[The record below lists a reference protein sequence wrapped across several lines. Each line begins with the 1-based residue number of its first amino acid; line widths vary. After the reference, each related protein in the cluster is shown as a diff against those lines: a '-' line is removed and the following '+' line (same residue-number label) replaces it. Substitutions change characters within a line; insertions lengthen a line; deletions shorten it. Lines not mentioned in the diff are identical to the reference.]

1 MIYFTLENFLIYFCL
16 AWGTN
21 IALNFLYVMKRYIPG
36 FSSLDYPLDCRI
48 KYRGERLI
56 GESTTFIG
64 LFLCLVI
71 SVIIFLIIH
80 SVVWALIPLIVYFG
94 HMIGSF
100 IKRRF
105 HKKGGEFLPLI
116 DHGDYMLLLGII
128 FVASGYIN
136 FYFAFTALLITYIL
150 HPLACFI
157 AFKLKLREYP
167 Y

>member
-1 MIYFTLENFLIYFCL
+1 MISFTLENFFIYFCL
-16 AWGTN
+16 AWATN

-36 FSSLDYPLDCRI
+36 FSDLDYPLDCRI
-48 KYRGERLI
+48 KYRGESLI

-94 HMIGSF
+94 HATGSF

-105 HKKGGEFLPLI
+105 HKKGGEFLPFV

-128 FVASGYIN
+128 FVAAGFVNI
-136 FYFAFTALLITYIL
+136 YFALTALLLTYIL